1 MKKLLGFTAIF
12 LSLCF
17 AGFGQQN
24 CDSIKKENAN
34 LKRVLS
40 IFEPVKT
47 ASSQDLDFIITK
59 VQGNIKTQAVTITFM
74 TINRKVI
81 RNVSVDPN
89 SSNFITIDGDKIGHY
104 GNNNTGLAYGQVSLG
119 TDVPVK
125 SSFQIGP
132 ILPSVDYL
140 KYIGLY
146 FYIQM
151 PPFSNELLEFR
162 DLKIDWK

>member
-81 RNVSVDPN
+81 RNVSVDW
-89 SSNFITIDGDKIGHY
+89 I
-104 GNNNTGLAYGQVSLG
+104 
-119 TDVPVK
+119 
-125 SSFQIGP
+125 
-132 ILPSVDYL
+132 
-140 KYIGLY
+140 
-146 FYIQM
+146 
-151 PPFSNELLEFR
+151 FR
-162 DLKIDWK
+162 SMLTP

>member
-132 ILPSVDYL
+132 ILPSVDYI
-140 KYIGLY
+140 KYIGLNY
-146 FYIQM
+146 SI
-151 PPFSNELLEFR
+151 PPFSIELLEFR